1 MGCVG
6 NPCTDK
12 GRFWPFQGLLL
23 GSEGLFREFAGNLKI
38 ARGDRKRPERLG
50 IASDNVF
57 SYKKWVSN
65 LFRGHQ
71 SISGVRGQSRL
82 SGDRCV
88 TKLPAKPG
96 KGPRGLEMPWYIIF
110 HIKNE
115 YQTCFGVTSPF
126 RGLAGNLGR
135 WIAREDRKRP
145 ERLGNASD
153 NVFSYK
159 KWVSNLFRGH
169 QSISWGRRVIGSAG
183 LTAGH
188 RKRPMS
194 EETSRTRKRPHKAR
208 FWIRGPLVC
217 TKLHQRVSTKVPSQQ
232 NMSLTKNQFFQF
244 RLGAYV
250 GRNERNQNCRFLF

>member
-1 MGCVG
+1 MK
-6 NPCTDK
+6 PL
-12 GRFWPFQGLLL
+12 R
-23 GSEGLFREFAGNLKI
+23 LFRDSAVNLGGRI
-38 ARGDRKRPERLG
+38 ARRDRKRTERLVNG
-50 IASDNVF
+50 
-57 SYKKWVSN
+57 W
-65 LFRGHQ
+65 
-71 SISGVRGQSRL
+71 
-82 SGDRCV
+82 
-88 TKLPAKPG
+88 
-96 KGPRGLEMPWYIIF
+96 
-110 HIKNE
+110 
-115 YQTCFGVTSPF
+115 
-126 RGLAGNLGR
+126 
-135 WIAREDRKRP
+135 
-145 ERLGNASD
+145 D

>member
-1 MGCVG
+1 M
-6 NPCTDK
+6 
-12 GRFWPFQGLLL
+12 
-23 GSEGLFREFAGNLKI
+23 
-38 ARGDRKRPERLG
+38 
-50 IASDNVF
+50 F
-57 SYKKWVSN
+57 SYKKCHWT

-71 SISGVRGQSRL
+71 SFLGGRRAIRSDGRPTAG
-82 SGDRCV
+82 CV
-88 TKLPAKPG
+88 TELPAG
-96 KGPRGLEMPWYIIF
+96 Y
-110 HIKNE
+110 
-115 YQTCFGVTSPF
+115 
-126 RGLAGNLGR
+126 
-135 WIAREDRKRP
+135 RKRT
-145 ERLGNASD
+145 ERPLNGRD
-153 NVFSYK
+153 NVFSHK